1 MIGRKTYY
9 QILQVDV
16 NADADIIATVHRR
29 LAQRFHPDLDS
40 SPEASKRMLEIN
52 QAYDVLKNTEQRAR
66 YDAELARRR
75 DRRNVDRLV
84 KRPTDYESSGGENTF
99 GEAGTP
105 RGPAVGSLIE
115 FGRYKGWTLGQIANF
130 DPDFLE
136 WFERSP
142 AGRQFRTE
150 IEQMRATARKR

>member
-16 NADADIIATVHRR
+16 EADADIISTVHRR

-40 SPEASKRMLEIN
+40 SPEASRRMLEVN
-52 QAYDVLKNTEQRAR
+52 QAYDVLKNPEQRAR
-66 YDAELARRR
+66 YDAELSQRR
-75 DRRNVDRLV
+75 DRRGADRYS
-84 KRPTDYESSGGENTF
+84 RGRTEAPIMQAGSSF
-99 GEAGTP
+99 GEAGAP
-105 RGPAVGSLIE
+105 RGPAIGSRLD
-115 FGRYKGWTLGQIANF
+115 FGRYKGWTLGQIAAF

-142 AGRQFRTE
+142 SGRQYRAEIAQLRT
-150 IEQMRATARKR
+150 QVRR